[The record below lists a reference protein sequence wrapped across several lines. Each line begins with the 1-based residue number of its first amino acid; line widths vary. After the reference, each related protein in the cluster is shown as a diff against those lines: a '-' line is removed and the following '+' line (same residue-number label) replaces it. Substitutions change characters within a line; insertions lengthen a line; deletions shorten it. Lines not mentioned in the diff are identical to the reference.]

1 MQNYSSGIHFM
12 EDFFIFH
19 STGKNLRLQA
29 EPLQPPP
36 QSCYDGTWEGE
47 SGKNRKGSHTVSYC
61 QKWCL
66 S

>member
-1 MQNYSSGIHFM
+1 MQNYSSSIHFM

-36 QSCYDGTWEGE
+36 QSCYDDTW
-47 SGKNRKGSHTVSYC
+47 
-61 QKWCL
+61 
-66 S
+66 

>member
-1 MQNYSSGIHFM
+1 MQNYSSSIHFM

-36 QSCYDGTWEGE
+36 QSCYDDTWEGE
-47 SGKNRKGSHTVSYC
+47 SGNIAKVLTRYTTSNLTLCG
-61 QKWCL
+61 
-66 S
+66 